1 MNEIIYPY
9 GVYFNNFFKFI
20 LSVIINFILDNHL
33 IVNFIII
40 GNKRLV
46 SKYKRTACLIPN
58 SEYTL
63 SDVQAALINI

>member
-9 GVYFNNFFKFI
+9 RVYFNNFFKFI
-20 LSVIINFILDNHL
+20 LSVIINFILANHL

-46 SKYKRTACLIPN
+46 SKYKRTACLIPI

>member
-1 MNEIIYPY
+1 MNKIISPY

-40 GNKRLV
+40 GIK
-46 SKYKRTACLIPN
+46 KTCYKM
-58 SEYTL
+58 
-63 SDVQAALINI
+63 

>member
-1 MNEIIYPY
+1 MNKIIYPY

-33 IVNFIII
+33 IVNFITI

-58 SEYTL
+58 SEYTP

>member
-40 GNKRLV
+40 GIK
-46 SKYKRTACLIPN
+46 KTCYKM
-58 SEYTL
+58 
-63 SDVQAALINI
+63 